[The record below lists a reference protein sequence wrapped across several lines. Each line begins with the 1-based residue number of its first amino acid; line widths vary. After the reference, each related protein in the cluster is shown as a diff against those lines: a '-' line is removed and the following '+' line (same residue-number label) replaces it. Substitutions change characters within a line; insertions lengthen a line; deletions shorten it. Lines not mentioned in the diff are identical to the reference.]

1 MKVKKFLILA
11 TVLALLAV
19 LAIPAAAFATDT
31 EINGNYVAA
40 TINVTPPGTMSF
52 SVFNPGENT
61 NVISNTGTVTVTN
74 NSQSP
79 SGWTV
84 NAIDNASYG
93 YMRVGGP
100 GSSPYL
106 ATKLRIGFDAQG
118 WAWADV
124 GQNYSAGPATGNFDF
139 YARQDVTNTDSVGTY
154 WIFITFTGSLSF

>member
-52 SVFNPGENT
+52 GTFTYGENIQGPK
-61 NVISNTGTVTVTN
+61 VGSVTVVN

-79 SGWTV
+79 TGWTV
-84 NAIDNASYG
+84 NAINNDTSYG
-93 YMRVGGP
+93 YMRVGGA
-100 GSSPYL
+100 GNTPYL

-118 WAWADV
+118 WAWADS
-124 GQNYSAGPATGNFDF
+124 GQNYSAGPASGNFDF
-139 YARQDVTNTDSVGTY
+139 YARQDVDNNDSVGFY